1 MYSAENGVVNDFH
14 LVHYATRALANYL
27 ALWFYDWYDK
37 QKVLRDK
44 IINEPQNSNYYFIQ
58 LKALFVIT
66 PLETK
71 ISQGA
76 NIYNERKEKIDELCI
91 KAQRVIINPLSG
103 INSEKIKVGFINSEE
118 VSKLG
123 ISMTGSNLLKRFN
136 YDVAIMIAIT
146 TEETITYSLR
156 SDKERLD
163 VDLTLFINNLV
174 KAGVA
179 VSGGGHKNAAG
190 ITFAKLPNNENNFFK
205 PFEN

>member
-1 MYSAENGVVNDFH
+1 MCVGRLPFTMSIFKFLTTFAKEEIFDTINIAQQYDLWLHDGKP
-14 LVHYATRALANYL
+14 LTLANYL

-123 ISMTGSNLLKRFN
+123 
-136 YDVAIMIAIT
+136 
-146 TEETITYSLR
+146 
-156 SDKERLD
+156 
-163 VDLTLFINNLV
+163 LV
-174 KAGVA
+174 
-179 VSGGGHKNAAG
+179 S
-190 ITFAKLPNNENNFFK
+190 
-205 PFEN
+205 